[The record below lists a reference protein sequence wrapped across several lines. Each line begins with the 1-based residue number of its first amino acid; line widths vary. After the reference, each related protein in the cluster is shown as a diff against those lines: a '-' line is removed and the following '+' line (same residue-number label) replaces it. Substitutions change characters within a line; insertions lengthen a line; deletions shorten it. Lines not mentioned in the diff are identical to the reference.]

1 MVGKY
6 VELSDAYKS
15 VNEGAQARR
24 HAKPCAREDHACRFE
39 TITDANAAEQLGQ
52 Y

>member
-15 VNEGAQARR
+15 VNEALKHAGMQAMW
-24 HAKPCAREDHACRFE
+24 P
-39 TITDANAAEQLGQ
+39 
-52 Y
+52 